1 MRLANRE
8 HWVKPV
14 ILAETPKPTGKLWA
28 LALCFYLTSETRAML
43 FVLSP
48 AKKLDYDSALNVQT
62 HTQPLFVKEAAA
74 LIKVLKARS
83 AAEVGE
89 LMDLSPA
96 LAKLNV
102 ERYAAWKKSF
112 NQSNSRQAI
121 LAFNGDVYEGLEAS
135 TLKAK
140 DLEWAQEHVAILSGL
155 YGVLRPL
162 DLMQPYRLEM
172 GTKLDNPGGTNLYQF
187 WAKTIAPYLN
197 ERLVKDKAPIIV
209 NLASEEYFKSVDL
222 KQLKARVIQC
232 VFQDGKGA
240 AWKVVSFHAKRARGL
255 MARFAI
261 ENRITKPDGL
271 KKFDAEGYA
280 FAADVSTEDKLV
292 FRRPGA

>member
-1 MRLANRE
+1 MRLGNRE
-8 HWVKPV
+8 HWVKPT
-14 ILAETPKPTGKLWA
+14 ILAETAKPTGKLEVSTLW
-28 LALCFYLTSETRAML
+28 FYLTSETRAML

-74 LIKVLKARS
+74 LIKVLKVRS

-102 ERYAAWKKSF
+102 DRYAAWKPSF

-135 TLKAK
+135 TLKSK

-197 ERLVKDKAPIIV
+197 ERLAKDKAPIIV
-209 NLASEEYFKSVDL
+209 NLASEEYFKSVDS

-261 ENRITKPDGL
+261 ENRITKPEGL